1 MFFVVC
7 FCFSLGSYSQMFVG
21 DSAIVFI
28 SKNSSINII
37 GDISNQFFVAKSGAI
52 KKISNDELYS
62 KDSLLKTAKSR
73 FAVLHKERVQTSEI
87 SIEKEQESQNYSIV
101 YKPLDKSTSFNLNNN
116 SGQNLIIPSSNGSV
130 FGFLQKQITVIFN
143 FYKRSE
149 LILNPEKFKIS
160 QYRFSYPIRP
170 PPSVI

>member
-7 FCFSLGSYSQMFVG
+7 FCFQYSVAQVYVG
-21 DSAIVFI
+21 DSATVFI

-37 GDISNQFFVAKSGAI
+37 GDISNQFFVAKSGVI
-52 KKISNDELYS
+52 KSSLP

-73 FAVLHKERVQTSEI
+73 FAILHKKRLQTSEI

-116 SGQNLIIPSSNGSV
+116 SGQNLIIPSSNGST
-130 FGFLQKQITVIFN
+130 FGVIQKYITVHIHSC
-143 FYKRSE
+143 RSFE
-149 LILNPEKFKIS
+149 YILNPEKFKIFE
-160 QYRFSYPIRP
+160 YRFSYPIRP
-170 PPSVI
+170 PPFVI

>member
-7 FCFSLGSYSQMFVG
+7 FCFQYSVAQVYVG

-37 GDISNQFFVAKSGAI
+37 GDISNQFFVAKSGVI
-52 KKISNDELYS
+52 KSSLP

-73 FAVLHKERVQTSEI
+73 FAVLHKKRVQTSKI

-116 SGQNLIIPSSNGSV
+116 SGQNLIIPSSNGSA
-130 FGFLQKQITVIFN
+130 FGVIQKYITVHFYSYRN
-143 FYKRSE
+143 FEY
-149 LILNPEKFKIS
+149 ILNPEKFKIS

>member
-1 MFFVVC
+1 MFFVFC

-37 GDISNQFFVAKSGAI
+37 GDISNPFFIAGSGVI

-62 KDSLLKTAKSR
+62 KDSILKTAKSR
-73 FAVLHKERVQTSEI
+73 FAILHKKRLQTSEI

-101 YKPLDKSTSFNLNNN
+101 YKPLDNSTSFNLNNN
-116 SGQNLIIPSSNGSV
+116 SGQNLIIPSSNGST
-130 FGFLQKQITVIFN
+130 FGVIQKYITVHIHSC
-143 FYKRSE
+143 RSFE
-149 LILNPEKFKIS
+149 YILNPEKFKIFE
-160 QYRFSYPIRP
+160 YRFSYPIRP
-170 PPSVI
+170 PPFVI